1 MLLHFHSVEV
11 VKRELRDSGDSDG
24 EFAAE
29 VGLLGFKVNGFVD
42 LLGGED
48 VVADRN
54 VVDKDTFQFIRL
66 SAQNFIF
73 LKSL

>member
-11 VKRELRDSGDSDG
+11 VKRELRDSGYPDG
-24 EFAAE
+24 EFAAK
-29 VGLLGFKVNGFVD
+29 VGLLGFEINGFVD

-54 VVDKDTFQFIRL
+54 VVDKDTF
-66 SAQNFIF
+66 
-73 LKSL
+73 